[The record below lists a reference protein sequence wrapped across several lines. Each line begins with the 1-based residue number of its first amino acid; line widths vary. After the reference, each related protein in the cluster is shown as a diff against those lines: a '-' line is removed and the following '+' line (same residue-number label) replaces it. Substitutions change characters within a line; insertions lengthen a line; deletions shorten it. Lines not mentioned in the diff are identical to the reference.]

1 MNNCSFRELILFRS
15 EICAALIVALINT
28 YLNDNAS
35 LGPVSAKLR
44 EVCPTIYRHEDAVS
58 HKATEIMMLAKNTPN
73 ADEKEDKLQTALQ
86 LCKDASPH
94 IPLSIICDK
103 FFEAEFFRGII
114 ELCAICALKVDPN
127 NEATYYNNNN
137 DDNIQHQGSFIA
149 YTSRT
154 NCYKEIKT
162 MLERHYQNCFKNN
175 TLGADDQCIEAFTK
189 SIVPIVTMALEIS
202 DTFLHFAI
210 YEWLLDHNLLG
221 QWLDL
226 LEPTLGEYLSQAVAK
241 NPNNLELAD
250 LLWKYYEK
258 HSQHSA
264 AAKILTNLATMHRFV
279 LF

>member
-58 HKATEIMMLAKNTPN
+58 HKATEIMMLARNTQN
-73 ADEKEDKLQTALQ
+73 IDEKEDKLQTALQ
-86 LCKDASPH
+86 LCKDAAPH

-103 FFEAEFFRGII
+103 FYEAEFYRGII

-137 DDNIQHQGSFIA
+137 DNIQHQGSIIV
-149 YTSRT
+149 YTART

-162 MLERHYQNCFKNN
+162 MLAKLYQNCFK
-175 TLGADDQCIEAFTK
+175 I
-189 SIVPIVTMALEIS
+189 IS
-202 DTFLHFAI
+202 MYPMMIRAM
-210 YEWLLDHNLLG
+210 NLFRG
-221 QWLDL
+221 
-226 LEPTLGEYLSQAVAK
+226 
-241 NPNNLELAD
+241 
-250 LLWKYYEK
+250 
-258 HSQHSA
+258 
-264 AAKILTNLATMHRFV
+264 
-279 LF
+279 